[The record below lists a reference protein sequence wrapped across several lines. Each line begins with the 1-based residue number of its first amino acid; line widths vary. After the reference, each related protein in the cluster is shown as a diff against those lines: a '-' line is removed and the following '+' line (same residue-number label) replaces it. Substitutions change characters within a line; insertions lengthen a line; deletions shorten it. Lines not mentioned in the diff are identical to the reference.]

1 MAGICPGFRHPF
13 HFNVLA
19 MSKFTFLLLLVLP
32 LISIRPQPPLDSLRN
47 IWNNE
52 LAPDSA
58 RALALHKIS
67 WDGYLY
73 SKPDSSLYYAKQL
86 YEFSSEKGLKRMM
99 AKSLR
104 TQGIAYR
111 MMGEYAKAMTHYKKS
126 YEISEEIIDLVGM
139 ASTLNSMGI
148 LYDYLGNYPK
158 ALDYYEKSLKRSEQI
173 ADSNGMARSYN
184 NIGIIYDY
192 EGDYSKALE
201 YYQKS
206 LDIHEKANNLR
217 QVSITLNNIGLSYTN
232 LGEYATAMVY
242 YDRGLK
248 LCKDIMNKWSQASI
262 LNNIGLNYYNQ
273 GAYEKALEYYQ
284 KSLVIKEEV
293 SDQNGIAGAYLEM
306 SRIYYEQNRYSKA
319 AEYSEKGLEKAI
331 EVRNLNLQVSAY
343 GILYR
348 IYKALGDM
356 VKALE
361 YHEKSI
367 ITGDSLQ
374 ARETS
379 KKLQQIEF
387 SKQMLA
393 DSLLQEEEK
402 LRVSIAHEA
411 EVRRKN
417 RARNIFILAA
427 AFLLLGAISLYRR
440 IVFVRKAKRTIE
452 FEKEKSDNLLLNIL
466 PSEIAEELKETGKAK
481 ARKFEK
487 VSILFTDF
495 KGFTQTS
502 EKLGAEELVDE
513 INTCFE
519 IFDKICQKYNIEKIK
534 TIGDSYMAAG
544 GLPVPSEESV
554 KNTVLAGIEMS
565 ESMNKLKQKRKS
577 EGKSFFEMRVGIHT
591 GAVIAGIVGTTKFQY
606 DIWGDSVN
614 IASRMETSGEV
625 GKVNISKET
634 YGIIHDDPDFN
645 FHERGKVST
654 KGKGEMEMWFVEK
667 TLSPHVSQEEKK
679 HTLG

>member
-1 MAGICPGFRHPF
+1 
-13 HFNVLA
+13 
-19 MSKFTFLLLLVLP
+19 MSKFTFLLLLVFP
-32 LISIRPQPPLDSLRN
+32 FISIRSQPPLDSLRN

-73 SKPDSSLYYAKQL
+73 SQPDSSIYYAKQL
-86 YEFSSEKGLKRMM
+86 FEFSSRAGIKFMM

-111 MMGEYAKAMTHYKKS
+111 MMGEYAKAMTHYKRS
-126 YEISEEIIDLVGM
+126 FEISEEIIDLAGM

-158 ALDYYEKSLKRSEQI
+158 ALDYYQKSLKRSEQI
-173 ADSNGMARSYN
+173 TDSNGMARSYN

-192 EGDYSKALE
+192 EGNYTKALE

-206 LDIHEKANNLR
+206 LDIHDKANNLR

-232 LGEYATAMVY
+232 LGEYTTAMEY
-242 YDRGLK
+242 YERGLK
-248 LCKDIMNKWSQASI
+248 LCRDIMNKWSEASI
-262 LNNIGLNYYNQ
+262 LNNIGLTYYNL
-273 GAYEKALEYYQ
+273 GAYEKALEYYR
-284 KSLVIKEEV
+284 KSLEIKEEV

-306 SRIYYEQNRYSKA
+306 SRIYFEQGKYKQA
-319 AEYSEKGLEKAI
+319 AEYSELGLKKAT

-343 GILYR
+343 NNLYK
-348 IYKALGDM
+348 IYKELGDIEQ
-356 VKALE
+356 ALV

-367 ITGDSLQ
+367 ITEDSLQ

-417 RARNIFILAA
+417 RARNISILAA
-427 AFLLLGAISLYRR
+427 VFLLIGAISLYRR
-440 IVFVRKAKRTIE
+440 IIFVRRAKRIIE

-466 PSEIAEELKETGKAK
+466 PSEIAEELKETGRAK
-481 ARKFEK
+481 ARRFER

-519 IFDKICQKYNIEKIK
+519 LFDKICQKYGIEKIK

-544 GLPVPSEESV
+544 GLPVPSEDSV
-554 KNTVLAGIEMS
+554 KNTVLAGIEMA
-565 ESMNKLKQKRKS
+565 ESMNKLKQKRES
-577 EGKSFFEMRVGIHT
+577 EGKTIFEMRIGIHT

-614 IASRMETSGEV
+614 IASRMESSGEV
-625 GKVNISKET
+625 GKVNISRET
-634 YGIIHDDPDFN
+634 YDIIDNDPDFN
-645 FHERGKVST
+645 FYERGKVST
-654 KGKGEMEMWFVEK
+654 KGKGEMEMWFVERE
-667 TLSPHVSQEEKK
+667 LSPRVSNPIEEQK
-679 HTLG
+679 HLPKN